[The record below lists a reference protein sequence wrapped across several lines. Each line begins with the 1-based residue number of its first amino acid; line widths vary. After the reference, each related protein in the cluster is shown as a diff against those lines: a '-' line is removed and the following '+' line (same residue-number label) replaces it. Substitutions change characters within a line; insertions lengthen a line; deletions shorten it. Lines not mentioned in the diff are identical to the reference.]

1 MGRPHVLTVYLF
13 EINRPGA
20 VLLDGR
26 HQAVGFDDMVVAVQ
40 TVSAYENDGESRPA
54 AAIPMD
60 RPYCSCKLTRTL

>member
-54 AAIPMD
+54 QLQSLWIVPTAAV
-60 RPYCSCKLTRTL
+60 S